1 MSFPEPKAAAR
12 RVATKP
18 KPARPAAWLDR
29 ATGLL
34 LCVAAGLAL
43 ASATPALLRALGAPL
58 PEIAAPAE
66 GPPIMLPRQPP
77 ELLASPEHLFDH
89 DPELDLDESQARE
102 PAPHGRIGLARGP
115 LTLHDQPA
123 LAARSL
129 GDVQAGELV
138 LIMREAGDWVY
149 VLHDGD
155 DRMLRGWA
163 KKSEIAVR

>member
-1 MSFPEPKAAAR
+1 MADPGRALESPVR
-12 RVATKP
+12 Q
-18 KPARPAAWLDR
+18 PARWLDR

-34 LCVAAGLAL
+34 LCVAVAIAL
-43 ASATPALLRALGAPL
+43 GSATPALLRALGAPL
-58 PEIAAPAE
+58 PQGAPQGE
-66 GPPIMLPRQPP
+66 GPPLVLPRQPP
-77 ELLASPEHLFDH
+77 ELLAHPDLLLDPDH
-89 DPELDLDESQARE
+89 DLDADEAQAAA
-102 PAPHGRIGLARGP
+102 PAAPAAPGRIGLARGP